1 MTDETQEQQITAVG
15 NEMSASFLAAKKR
28 SDATL
33 AKLEENPG
41 KFTML
46 TGDRP
51 TGRLHL
57 GHRHRPGKDH
67 DLHAFRGSGREPA
80 DAAVPFAGD

>member
-28 SDATL
+28 SNATL
-33 AKLEENPG
+33 AKLEEHPE

-46 TGDRP
+46 TGDRQ
-51 TGRLHL
+51 
-57 GHRHRPGKDH
+57 
-67 DLHAFRGSGREPA
+67 PA
-80 DAAVPFAGD
+80 VCTSATTSAPSASAWPCRTVV

>member
-1 MTDETQEQQITAVG
+1 MTDQEQQQLTAAG

-33 AKLEENPG
+33 AKLEAEPG

-46 TGDRP
+46 TGDQPDRP
-51 TGRLHL
+51 
-57 GHRHRPGKDH
+57 PGTS
-67 DLHAFRGSGREPA
+67 ATTSAPSRSAWPCRT
-80 DAAVPFAGD
+80 AA

>member
-15 NEMSASFLAAKKR
+15 NEMGASFLAAKKR

-33 AKLEENPG
+33 AAIEQNPG

-51 TGRLHL
+51 T
-57 GHRHRPGKDH
+57 
-67 DLHAFRGSGREPA
+67 
-80 DAAVPFAGD
+80 

>member
-33 AKLEENPG
+33 AAIEQNPG

-46 TGDRP
+46 TATVRP
-51 TGRLHL
+51 DVCISAIILVRFVSASPC
-57 GHRHRPGKDH
+57 RI
-67 DLHAFRGSGREPA
+67 
-80 DAAVPFAGD
+80 AA

>member
-1 MTDETQEQQITAVG
+1 MTDQEQQQLTAAG

-33 AKLEENPG
+33 AKLEAEPG

-46 TGDRP
+46 SSN
-51 TGRLHL
+51 
-57 GHRHRPGKDH
+57 
-67 DLHAFRGSGREPA
+67 HADSRNCMEVTIKLLIVTENFMVKSFQLFIKEIQS
-80 DAAVPFAGD
+80 VNQLF

>member
-33 AKLEENPG
+33 AACISAIILVRFVSASPC
-41 KFTML
+41 
-46 TGDRP
+46 RI
-51 TGRLHL
+51 
-57 GHRHRPGKDH
+57 
-67 DLHAFRGSGREPA
+67 
-80 DAAVPFAGD
+80 AA

>member
-41 KFTML
+41 KFTSA
-46 TGDRP
+46 TTSARSASAWP
-51 TGRLHL
+51 CRT
-57 GHRHRPGKDH
+57 
-67 DLHAFRGSGREPA
+67 
-80 DAAVPFAGD
+80 AA

>member
-1 MTDETQEQQITAVG
+1 MTDDTQEQQITAAG

-41 KFTML
+41 KFACIWAT
-46 TGDRP
+46 TSD
-51 TGRLHL
+51 
-57 GHRHRPGKDH
+57 
-67 DLHAFRGSGREPA
+67 
-80 DAAVPFAGD
+80 PFANAWPCRTAE

>member
-33 AKLEENPG
+33 AAIEQNPG

-46 TGDRP
+46 TDVCISAIILVRFVSASP
-51 TGRLHL
+51 CRI
-57 GHRHRPGKDH
+57 
-67 DLHAFRGSGREPA
+67 
-80 DAAVPFAGD
+80 AA

>member
-28 SDATL
+28 SDETL
-33 AKLEENPG
+33 AAIEKNPG

-46 TGDRP
+46 TGQVVRMSLKVASGVIAVP
-51 TGRLHL
+51 SVPALTGTGRFSACASP
-57 GHRHRPGKDH
+57 PG
-67 DLHAFRGSGREPA
+67 SS
-80 DAAVPFAGD
+80 